1 MTCSRKWMWIYVY
14 MCLYRI
20 VSYSLFNNNVTL
32 SCHSGYIMRE
42 NNEAPSNYVLAGD
55 GGRSLVSSQAGWI
68 VFAS

>member
-1 MTCSRKWMWIYVY
+1 MTCSRKCIRVCVY
-14 MCLYRI
+14 MLLYRN

-55 GGRSLVSSQAGWI
+55 GGRSLVSFWAG
-68 VFAS
+68 